1 MPSVQIEDNH
11 KVLLYMILILIL
23 YMIAIVQTLNCVLR
37 RAMHII
43 TSVLTI
49 SPPSR
54 ILNNSG
60 FRSLS
65 IIRAGFPALA
75 WLPGNGEGTGTNSDS
90 YFYKTWNRQWLQPAY
105 IHFPLI
111 CVLSV
116 NNSWTLHGA
125 WLMSLHAGFRKCSWN
140 DQTSREK
147 LRLRWILCL
156 ARHRG
161 RLCHFLRRRI
171 PWQAGTPEE
180 LLESWGHGEFFQ
192 DTNKT

>member
-37 RAMHII
+37 RAI

-75 WLPGNGEGTGTNSDS
+75 WLPGNGEGTQLEPTLTHIFTKG
-90 YFYKTWNRQWLQPAY
+90 FQTWNRQ
-105 IHFPLI
+105 
-111 CVLSV
+111 
-116 NNSWTLHGA
+116 
-125 WLMSLHAGFRKCSWN
+125 
-140 DQTSREK
+140 
-147 LRLRWILCL
+147 
-156 ARHRG
+156 
-161 RLCHFLRRRI
+161 
-171 PWQAGTPEE
+171 
-180 LLESWGHGEFFQ
+180 
-192 DTNKT
+192 